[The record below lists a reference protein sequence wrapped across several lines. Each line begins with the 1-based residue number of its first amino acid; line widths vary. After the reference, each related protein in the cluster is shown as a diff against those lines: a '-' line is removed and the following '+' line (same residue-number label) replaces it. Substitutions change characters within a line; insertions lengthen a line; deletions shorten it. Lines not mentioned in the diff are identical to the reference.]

1 MHDSEIKLTVNRII
15 VIIYGERITVT
26 ESFLNFL
33 AAIEISVDCF
43 QLAVVGPSRSDKVLV
58 ICIQHPKGLRLD

>member
-1 MHDSEIKLTVNRII
+1 MEKELQLQ
-15 VIIYGERITVT
+15 
-26 ESFLNFL
+26 SFLNFL